1 MKRRRSPSYSRSR
14 SRSSS
19 RSSSSS
25 SSTSPIRKR
34 VRSPSPDPYKKHKS
48 YFRKSLLICFGI
60 YYIYNVIN
68 YEWSINCFCNSFF

>member
-14 SRSSS
+14 SRSLS
-19 RSSSSS
+19 RSSSS

-48 YFRKSLLICFGI
+48 YFRKSLLVCFGI
-60 YYIYNVIN
+60 YYIYNVNKYI
-68 YEWSINCFCNSFF
+68 WSINYFCNSFF